1 MFGFKSSRMTPHPA
15 VLVVDIGGSR
25 AQLFA
30 SASRDSVS
38 FLSGTQFRPDDLMRH
53 VRRHASHW
61 EYDTVSIGYPGATGP
76 AGVADEPGNLGDG
89 WVGFDFAEAF
99 NRPVRVVN
107 DAVMQ
112 ALGAYSGGRMLFLGL
127 GTGLGSTLIAERVMI
142 PLELGCLRHASGE
155 TLAERLGRDG
165 RARLGDALWQQTLVE
180 ACEQL
185 RAACA
190 ADYIVLG
197 GGNAAQVDPLPTETR
212 RGGNEDAFAGGVRV
226 WEEWVEHHDT
236 PPSDIWRMVW

>member
-1 MFGFKSSRMTPHPA
+1 MFGFKSSVTTPQPA

-25 AQLFA
+25 VKLFA
-30 SASRDSVS
+30 SASRDTAS
-38 FLSGTQFRPDDLMRH
+38 FPSGRQFRPDELMRH
-53 VRRHASHW
+53 IRRRVSHW

-76 AGVADEPGNLGDG
+76 GGAADEPGNLGDG
-89 WVGFDFAEAF
+89 WVGFDFADAF
-99 NRPVRVVN
+99 NRPVRIVN

-112 ALGAYSGGRMLFLGL
+112 ALGAYAGGRMLFLGL

-155 TLAERLGRDG
+155 TLAQRLGSDG
-165 RARLGDALWQQTLVE
+165 RARLGDPLWQQTLVE

-197 GGNAAQVDPLPTETR
+197 GGNAAQVDPLPPETR
-212 RGGNEDAFAGGVRV
+212 RGGNADAFAGGVRL

-236 PPSDIWRMVW
+236 PPSDIWRVVW